1 MKGDDG
7 EKEHDET
14 RLNVT
19 LERGQLLNIL
29 QNQETSNGTLEQRKV
44 LFYSRNEALEL
55 SRVGVSVKSINRF
68 PKDVTIWEGELREPL
83 RGCQTLRCP

>member
-1 MKGDDG
+1 MKGSDG

-29 QNQETSNGTLEQRKV
+29 HNLKMRRHQLKLESKGKYF
-44 LFYSRNEALEL
+44 LF
-55 SRVGVSVKSINRF
+55 I
-68 PKDVTIWEGELREPL
+68 
-83 RGCQTLRCP
+83 